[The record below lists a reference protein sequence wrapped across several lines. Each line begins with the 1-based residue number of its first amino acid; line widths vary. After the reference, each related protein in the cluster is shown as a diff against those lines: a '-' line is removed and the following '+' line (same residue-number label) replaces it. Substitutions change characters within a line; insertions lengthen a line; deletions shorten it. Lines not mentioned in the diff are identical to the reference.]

1 LIAACRCYNELAG
14 DTIYPVNRASYN
26 RIAPAWDGARN
37 TFGRERKYFDAFLDG
52 IPAPASFLDLGCGT
66 GRPIAEH
73 ILSLGH
79 RVTGVDQ
86 AEGLLAL
93 ARERFPQGRWIEA
106 RLEEYEPTERYAGV
120 ICWDALFHIP
130 REAHEGI
137 LARAA
142 GCLDSGGRLVLS
154 VGGSEHP
161 AFTDTMFGETFFYD
175 SHPPERVLKILNAL
189 GFEPL
194 VAEFM
199 DLPTSGRDKG
209 RFAIVAAKR

>member
-1 LIAACRCYNELAG
+1 MNRHAYNQIAN
-14 DTIYPVNRASYN
+14 
-26 RIAPAWDGARN
+26 AWDEARS
-37 TFGRERKYFDAFLDG
+37 TFGHERKYFDAFLEG
-52 IPAPASFLDLGCGT
+52 LPVPSSFLDLGCGT

-73 ILSLGH
+73 LLALGY

-86 AEGLLAL
+86 AERLLAL
-93 ARERFPQGRWIEA
+93 ARDRFPQGRWIEA
-106 RLEEYEPTERYAGV
+106 RLEEYEPAETYAGV

-130 REAHEGI
+130 RETHEGI

-142 GCLDSGGRLVLS
+142 ECLEPGGRLVLS

-175 SHPPERVLKILNAL
+175 SHPPERVLEILGVL

-194 VAEFM
+194 VAEFL